1 MNAKRKELRAL
12 NEAAWEKRIDLSKE
26 KLDASIKKNTSFVKK
41 LKVSLT
47 SEKKN
52 ELLKDIKS
60 LKLEKYIAEVVSAIA
75 EAKLKNQADIAAAV
89 EICSLL
95 HQRFSEFSKLLQEA
109 LLKQLSPGGHS
120 SNNLS
125 GEQKEKEDNTRL
137 ARQKAVLPLFIE
149 LYLVNVFRDISL
161 NKEKE
166 MLVVTV
172 LKKLLTVD
180 KNIHNNIP
188 LAVIVMSNYGR
199 ELTGIIPQKQ
209 EENKEDSAKEEKEND
224 TSKDETVNTKEEQE
238 QKNEDDDIISVPNE
252 VKDRLRSYILDYCK
266 AVETQLNK
274 AFENLKKMEKSNH
287 ENNIA
292 HGKINEERKEKYQK
306 FQKIFENYYNNAKI
320 LFKYVNKKVP
330 EFKDDED
337 DSLGVSFK
345 ISLKDK
351 KLDSFQSDIWEDE
364 DSKVFY
370 EQTIDL
376 KLMIPSSLLKS
387 KKDKKLDND
396 TKDSEKSSNE
406 NLDQNSPFAISE
418 LELEKILKEKSEKM
432 EKNEDVDEAEQE
444 EEQMTVEDKR
454 NINPLALERIL
465 ERLPFALNR
474 AAIDQIAVDFC
485 FVNNKSSM
493 KKLIKTIVNVPRQRL
508 DLLPYYSRL
517 VSTLNKCFPEI
528 GDTIINELETEFHR
542 LQKKGDQMLHEEKI
556 KNIRFIG
563 ELTKFRVTPLHVV
576 FHCIQV
582 LLNNFNG
589 FNIDIVCSLLETCGR
604 FLYRIPETKTR
615 LGNMLEIMMRK
626 KTVQHIDN
634 RQNLL
639 IENAYYQCNPPEKI
653 IKPAKQRSPIELYIR
668 KMIYVDLGKYTVDR
682 ISKQFR
688 KLNWDDP
695 DVLRVIYKVF
705 FKIWKLKYINIHLMS
720 YLVVDLSHYHPDFG
734 VAVVDNTIEDIRIG
748 LEQNNYKHNQRRLA
762 MIKFLGELWIYHMI
776 ETDTIFDILYTLV
789 TFGHDQGKPRPDE
802 LCPLDAPHDYF
813 RIRLI
818 CTLLDTCGTC
828 LKEDSRLNIFLV
840 LFQVYIKTKFQP
852 PTDILFLIQDIF
864 EIFQPNKKLFNTY
877 EEACIELDRLVLEDR
892 KKNEPKVIY
901 DGSNNATEADNDND
915 NDNDNDDD
923 DDDDDYDE
931 NDDDDDNN
939 DEVIDHEDE
948 DNEDDENENDETK
961 DEKLVDGDDEDVV
974 VYNQDDL
981 KPTEEEEEEY
991 KREFHQIMQE
1001 SLDSRKN
1008 ERKIQQF
1015 DIPIPMGIKKDLR
1028 DNNSDSQ
1035 DEDSEEEK
1043 NNVEFVLLTKKGN
1056 KQQAKSL
1063 SVPND
1068 CLFAVSARNQREI
1081 ERKEQMK
1088 LKKLVLNY
1096 EEQEEKSRHNKK
1108 RMDNRRYYRDIWK

>member
-95 HQRFSEFSKLLQEA
+95 HQRFTDFSKLLQDA
-109 LLKQLSPGGHS
+109 LLKQLNPGSYS
-120 SNNLS
+120 SNNIS
-125 GEQKEKEDNTRL
+125 GEQKEKEDSARL
-137 ARQKAVLPLFIE
+137 ARQKSVLPLFIE

-172 LKKLLTVD
+172 LKKLLSIG
-180 KNIHNNIP
+180 KNIHNNIA

-209 EENKEDSAKEEKEND
+209 EVKEDDKKDEKED
-224 TSKDETVNTKEEQE
+224 DSSKSETISTKEEN
-238 QKNEDDDIISVPNE
+238 KSNDDDDIISVPNE
-252 VKDRLRSYILDYCK
+252 VKDRLKVYISDYCN

-274 AFENLKKMEKSNH
+274 AYENLKKMEKSNH
-287 ENNIA
+287 ENSIA

-306 FQKIFENYYNNAKI
+306 FQKVFENYYNNAKI
-320 LFKYVNKKVP
+320 LFKYVNKTIP

-337 DSLGVSFK
+337 DSLGISFK
-345 ISLKDK
+345 ISLNDK
-351 KLDSFQSDIWEDE
+351 KLDTFQSDIWEDE

-376 KLMIPSSLLKS
+376 KLMIPKNLLKS
-387 KKDKKLDND
+387 KKEKKSEND
-396 TKDSEKSSNE
+396 IKDSEKSSNE
-406 NLDQNSPFAISE
+406 NLEQASPFAISE

-432 EKNEDVDEAEQE
+432 EKNGDIDEVEPEDEP
-444 EEQMTVEDKR
+444 MTVEDKR
-454 NINPLALERIL
+454 NINPLALESIL
-465 ERLPFALNR
+465 ERLPYALNR
-474 AAIDQIAVDFC
+474 DAIDQIAVDFC
-485 FVNNKSSM
+485 FVNNKGSM
-493 KKLIKTIVNVPRQRL
+493 KKLIKTLVNVPRQRL

-517 VSTLNKCFPEI
+517 ISTLNRCFPEI
-528 GDTIINELETEFHR
+528 GESVINELEAEFHR
-542 LQKKGDQMLHEEKI
+542 LQRKGDQMFHEEKI

-582 LLNNFNG
+582 LLGNFNG
-589 FNIDIVCSLLETCGR
+589 FNIDILCSLLETCGR
-604 FLYRIPETKTR
+604 FLYRVPETKVR

-626 KTVQHIDN
+626 KAKQHIDN

-668 KMIYVDLGKYTVDR
+668 KMIYEDLGKYTVDR

-695 DVLRVIYKVF
+695 DVLRVIFKVF

-864 EIFQPNKKLFNTY
+864 EVFQPNKKLFNTY

-892 KKNEPKVIY
+892 KRNEPKVIY
-901 DGSNNATEADNDND
+901 DGTKSAPEEEADND

-923 DDDDDYDE
+923 DDDDDDDE

-939 DEVIDHEDE
+939 DEVINHEEDE
-948 DNEDDENENDETK
+948 DNEDDENENNENEDEI
-961 DEKLVDGDDEDVV
+961 LGDGNDEDVV

-1035 DEDSEEEK
+1035 DDDSEEEK

-1096 EEQEEKSRHNKK
+1096 EEQEEKIRHNKR
-1108 RMDNRRYYRDIWK
+1108 RMDNRRYYRDIWQ

>member
-12 NEAAWEKRIDLSKE
+12 NEAAWEKRI
-26 KLDASIKKNTSFVKK
+26 
-41 LKVSLT
+41 
-47 SEKKN
+47 
-52 ELLKDIKS
+52 DIKS

-95 HQRFSEFSKLLQEA
+95 HQRFTDFSKLLQDA
-109 LLKQLSPGGHS
+109 LLKQLNPGSYS
-120 SNNLS
+120 SNNIS
-125 GEQKEKEDNTRL
+125 GEQKEKEDSARL
-137 ARQKAVLPLFIE
+137 ARQKSVLPLFIE

-172 LKKLLTVD
+172 LKKLLSIG
-180 KNIHNNIP
+180 KNIHNNIA

-209 EENKEDSAKEEKEND
+209 EVKEDDKKDEKED
-224 TSKDETVNTKEEQE
+224 DSSKSETISTKEEN
-238 QKNEDDDIISVPNE
+238 KSNDDDDIISVPNE
-252 VKDRLRSYILDYCK
+252 VKDRLKVYISDYCN

-274 AFENLKKMEKSNH
+274 AYENLKKMEKSNH
-287 ENNIA
+287 ENSIA

-306 FQKIFENYYNNAKI
+306 FQKVFENYYNNAKI
-320 LFKYVNKKVP
+320 LFKYVNKTIP

-337 DSLGVSFK
+337 DSLGISFK
-345 ISLKDK
+345 ISLNDK
-351 KLDSFQSDIWEDE
+351 KLDTFQSDIWEDE

-376 KLMIPSSLLKS
+376 KLMIPKNLLKS
-387 KKDKKLDND
+387 KKEKKSEND
-396 TKDSEKSSNE
+396 IKDSEKSSNE
-406 NLDQNSPFAISE
+406 NLEQASPFAISE

-432 EKNEDVDEAEQE
+432 EKNGDIDEVEPEDEP
-444 EEQMTVEDKR
+444 MTVEDKR
-454 NINPLALERIL
+454 NINPLALESIL
-465 ERLPFALNR
+465 ERLPYALNR
-474 AAIDQIAVDFC
+474 DAIDQIAVDFC
-485 FVNNKSSM
+485 FVNNK
-493 KKLIKTIVNVPRQRL
+493 VNVPRQRL

-517 VSTLNKCFPEI
+517 ISTLNRCFPEI
-528 GDTIINELETEFHR
+528 GESVINELEAEFHR
-542 LQKKGDQMLHEEKI
+542 LQRKGDQMFHEEKI

-582 LLNNFNG
+582 LLGNFNG
-589 FNIDIVCSLLETCGR
+589 FNIDILCSLLETCGR
-604 FLYRIPETKTR
+604 FLYRVPETKVR

-626 KTVQHIDN
+626 KAKQHIDN

-668 KMIYVDLGKYTVDR
+668 KMIYEDLGKYTVDR

-695 DVLRVIYKVF
+695 DVLRVIFKVF

-864 EIFQPNKKLFNTY
+864 EVFQPNKKLFNTY

-892 KKNEPKVIY
+892 KRNEPKVIY
-901 DGSNNATEADNDND
+901 DGTKSAPEEEADND

-923 DDDDDYDE
+923 DDDDDDDE

-939 DEVIDHEDE
+939 DEVINHEEDE
-948 DNEDDENENDETK
+948 DNEDDENENNENEDEI
-961 DEKLVDGDDEDVV
+961 LGDGNDEDVV

-1035 DEDSEEEK
+1035 DDDSEEEK
-1043 NNVEFVLLTKKGN
+1043 IMLNLYS
-1056 KQQAKSL
+1056 KSL

-1096 EEQEEKSRHNKK
+1096 EEQEEKIRHNKR
-1108 RMDNRRYYRDIWK
+1108 RMDNRRYYRDIWQ